1 MRFGR
6 HRAEC
11 SDLQTRS
18 SRRASP
24 RLHCRR
30 SARVFGVSVST
41 KHLLCRRYAA
51 ALYWAVTTM
60 STTGYGDI
68 LPMTNLERSYALVV
82 MLIGVVVSALVFGVL
97 GQIITDAFDS
107 ASAGAGTQNQ
117 VCATRS
123 PPRSA
128 AMCPPPPRLVAPPA
142 DLAAAP
148 SHPRPA

>member
-117 VCATRS
+117 VCDTRS

-128 AMCPPPPRLVAPPA
+128 AMCPPRLVAPPA